1 MDWMFYIVVFAVVFG
16 FLAVMQTIR
25 YVLSKRLEK
34 EEKKRRME
42 EEARQISESNSGL

>member
-1 MDWMFYIVVFAVVFG
+1 MDWMFYIMIFAIVFG
-16 FLAVMQTIR
+16 FLAIMQTVR

-42 EEARQISESNSGL
+42 EEAREISESNSGL

>member
-16 FLAVMQTIR
+16 VLAVMQTVR

-42 EEARQISESNSGL
+42 EEAREMSESNSGL